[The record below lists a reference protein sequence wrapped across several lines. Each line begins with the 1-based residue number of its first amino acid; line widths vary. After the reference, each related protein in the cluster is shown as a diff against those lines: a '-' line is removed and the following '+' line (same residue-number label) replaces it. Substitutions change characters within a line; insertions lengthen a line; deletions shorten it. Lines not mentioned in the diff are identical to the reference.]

1 MPPFI
6 KYIIK
11 IFIINKMS
19 KLVSVISKTF
29 DNLLKL
35 NNVDITIIYDSNN
48 KIWFSLRDVFKALGY
63 QDIKKEIKRIK
74 IERKFISTFGQINK
88 KNIETKKHPQMVMI
102 DEAGIY
108 IVLDKSNKIIA
119 KQFKDEL
126 FTNILPELREKGEF
140 KFNSIDKKK
149 LKNIKNK
156 LTLIRKEQS
165 IHNKTKKLYNDISGD
180 GFIYV
185 LKVKA
190 LNNGNDK
197 ICYKIG
203 YTSDLNKR
211 LDSYKTGH
219 PDIDLVY
226 QDNLKINKKQLEQ
239 CVLNLNILKRLTA
252 KNEII
257 CNSSLNKIKNEIKD
271 CKKLITKYSI

>member
-1 MPPFI
+1 
-6 KYIIK
+6 
-11 IFIINKMS
+11 MS
-19 KLVSVISKTF
+19 KLVSIISKTF

-63 QDIKKEIKRIK
+63 QDIKKEIKRIN
-74 IERKFISTFGQINK
+74 IERKFISTFGQINT

-239 CVLNLNILKRLTA
+239 CVLNLNILKRLTT

-257 CNSSLNKIKNEIKD
+257 CNSSLNEIKNEIKD
-271 CKKLITKYSI
+271 CKKLITKYNI